1 MSNAQKAE
9 PTTNIT
15 SFRYRVSGMD
25 CARDAAQI
33 ERAAQSAGVPPDAV
47 KVSSATHIM
56 TLTAPETQLPEIER
70 AVATTGYGFE
80 RIDDDEVSA
89 NPAHQDPSYRRA
101 LWIVVGLNLGYGI
114 VEMVGGFLS
123 GSQAL
128 KADALD
134 FLGDGAIT
142 FLGLLAIGWSLAW
155 RARSAMIQGAF
166 LGLLGLGVV
175 GSTVWRIVNQ
185 QTPEAGL
192 MGAFA
197 VGALI
202 VNILAVL
209 PLLKHR
215 QGDANMRAVWLFSR
229 NDAIGNL
236 AVVVA
241 AGLVAWFGSPWP
253 DLIVAFVIAALFLHS
268 SWVIIR
274 DGRADLAE

>member
-1 MSNAQKAE
+1 MSAPGTSEENA
-9 PTTNIT
+9 PI
-15 SFRYRVSGMD
+15 RMRVQGMD
-25 CARDAAQI
+25 CAKDAAEI
-33 ERAAQSAGVPPDAV
+33 ERAAWSAGVAAEDV

-56 TLTAPETQLPEIER
+56 TLRIAEGDLPKLRPALE
-70 AVATTGYGFE
+70 ATGYGFE
-80 RIDDDEVSA
+80 RIEGDET
-89 NPAHQDPSYRRA
+89 PADPAYKDPSYRRA
-101 LWIVVGLNLGYGI
+101 LWIVVALNLGYGV
-114 VEMVGGFLS
+114 VEMAGGFLS

-142 FLGLLAIGWSLAW
+142 FLGLLAIGWSLTW
-155 RARSAMIQGAF
+155 RARSAMIQGVF

-175 GSTVWRIVNQ
+175 ASTLWRVVSQ
-185 QTPEAGL
+185 VTPEAGL

-215 QGDANMRAVWLFSR
+215 KGDANMRAIWLFSR
-229 NDAIGNL
+229 NDAIGNF

-241 AGLVAWFGSPWP
+241 AGLVAWFGSAWP
-253 DLIVAFVIAALFLHS
+253 DLIVAFGIAALFLHS
-268 SWVIIR
+268 SWAIIR
-274 DGRADLAE
+274 DARADLRE